1 MDIMPPEEI
10 EAKKEKVNLFA
21 LYVSIISIMIIV
33 TVGAGL
39 GILLYWFFS
48 LIFFL

>member
-21 LYVSIISIMIIV
+21 LYVSIISIILVVAI
-33 TVGAGL
+33 GAGL
-39 GILLYWFFS
+39 SILLYWFFS